1 MFFTILTTVVTLSNP
16 SAVSTTTTPFEGTAV
31 QCWQRAHDYDR
42 QLMSEQA
49 VKASSVCTGSDYRAA
64 QDMRS
69 LDKTRTLNPP
79 HPIID
84 PDYLSGVHF

>member
-1 MFFTILTTVVTLSNP
+1 MIFTILTTIVTLSSP
-16 SAVSTTTTPFEGTAV
+16 SAVSTATQTFEGNAV
-31 QCWQRAHDYDR
+31 QCQQQAALYDR
-42 QLMSEQA
+42 QLMVAQS
-49 VKASSVCTGSDYRAA
+49 VKASSVCTGTDYAA
-64 QDMRS
+64 SQDMRS

>member
-1 MFFTILTTVVTLSNP
+1 MFFTILTTVVTLTTP
-16 SAVSTTTTPFEGTAV
+16 AATSTTSTPFVGTSA
-31 QCWQRAHDYDR
+31 QCQQRALDYDR
-42 QLMSEQA
+42 QLMAEQS
-49 VKASSVCTGSDYRAA
+49 VKASSICTGDDYRAA